1 MNFKAWVT
9 SDKDHLSKWN
19 SCGTIL
25 DVFDSPINHSE
36 RSPNSL
42 FFCLRRSFKQC
53 SVAETISSWH
63 LRCGS
68 KICKTATLIFLK
80 TSPRRRKTSS
90 FTNIYTNLLGLHF
103 CINCPTNPYS
113 SDFQWS
119 AKVTKVE
126 RWALQNLEHTWKTK
140 STKLWWK
147 KWSGKQQ
154 PLQFIQWDF
163 PNYQNPVLRKS
174 CVDKRCHKQS
184 RWIQEDWQH
193 FLIRVDKRER
203 SKTKSPV

>member
-25 DVFDSPINHSE
+25 DVYDSPINHSE

-42 FFCLRRSFKQC
+42 LFFLRRSFKQC

-80 TSPRRRKTSS
+80 TFPRKRKTSS

-103 CINCPTNPYS
+103 CINCPYKPLFFWFSVICQSYKSWEMS
-113 SDFQWS
+113 SSKPWTHLKDKINKTLMEEVIRKTTAFTVHS
-119 AKVTKVE
+119 VRLSKLPESSIAKIM
-126 RWALQNLEHTWKTK
+126 R
-140 STKLWWK
+140 
-147 KWSGKQQ
+147 G
-154 PLQFIQWDF
+154 
-163 PNYQNPVLRKS
+163 
-174 CVDKRCHKQS
+174 
-184 RWIQEDWQH
+184 
-193 FLIRVDKRER
+193 
-203 SKTKSPV
+203 